1 MLDEVEEVE
10 EEVIAKE
17 RNITTTTSNSTTS
30 NSTSNITSTTAS
42 LLPHPSKTRE
52 EHFEEFPT
60 VRAQMKLSLSLSD
73 LDESGQPTK
82 KMFTTFQSSLVVMF
96 DTSFDAVRVYFVPL
110 VRIVNSTTTNNTAT
124 LLMPRF
130 QSIDRGWGSNPIPR
144 NLTTT
149 TAFVMNY
156 EIKCVS
162 MEEVSHAQHQ
172 NRVMTEKGSAAAF
185 QEQLSQHGMN
195 VTINEITPLPS
206 LPPLRPRVS
215 LPPPAIQADNTT
227 SLMRENISN
236 SVGMATDRMSALQK
250 ELKKTME
257 EEQYINQT
265 AIQEEK
271 EAAVLENHTVG
282 SERKVRF
289 ALCYVKSPSRVRGP
303 VVKSNL

>member
-110 VRIVNSTTTNNTAT
+110 R
-124 LLMPRF
+124 
-130 QSIDRGWGSNPIPR
+130 NPPTK
-144 NLTTT
+144 LSKQQT
-149 TAFVMNY
+149 
-156 EIKCVS
+156 
-162 MEEVSHAQHQ
+162 EV
-172 NRVMTEKGSAAAF
+172 
-185 QEQLSQHGMN
+185 L
-195 VTINEITPLPS
+195 S
-206 LPPLRPRVS
+206 LP
-215 LPPPAIQADNTT
+215 T
-227 SLMRENISN
+227 
-236 SVGMATDRMSALQK
+236 
-250 ELKKTME
+250 
-257 EEQYINQT
+257 
-265 AIQEEK
+265 
-271 EAAVLENHTVG
+271 
-282 SERKVRF
+282 
-289 ALCYVKSPSRVRGP
+289 
-303 VVKSNL
+303 